1 MKFSIMT
8 EPHLGGTYDQLL
20 AAARLAESEDL
31 VSFARCDH
39 YLSGREPRPDAMDAF
54 ANLAGLARDTEKV
67 RLAVLVTP
75 LTFRHPAVIA
85 KNAVTIDHMSA
96 GRFDL
101 GVGTGW
107 MDLEHEAFGIP
118 FYDVAERFDRF
129 EDGIGYLKAAFG
141 EGHSKY
147 EGTYF
152 SLDAD
157 VQPKPTG
164 LRMIVGGGGDRRT
177 PSLAG
182 LWADEYN
189 CFLSPPKVVG
199 ARIGVMREAAGERSV
214 EATVMGHALVGA
226 TDSEYREKLKKAAS
240 RQNSTPEDLEERW
253 TTAGLI
259 LGTPGRAAESVAA
272 LEEAGVERIYI
283 QWLDLSDYDGL
294 ASTLDIVRG

>member
-20 AAARLAESEDL
+20 AAALLAEREDL

-67 RLAVLVTP
+67 RLTVLVTP
-75 LTFRHPAVIA
+75 LTFRHPAVIV
-85 KNAVTIDHMSA
+85 KNAVTIDQMSG

-118 FYDVAERFDRF
+118 FYDVAERFARL

-141 EGHSKY
+141 EGHSRY
-147 EGTYF
+147 EGEYF

-164 LRMIVGGGGDRRT
+164 LRMIIGGGGDRRT

-189 CFLSPPKVVG
+189 CFLSPPEVVG
-199 ARIGVMREAAGERSV
+199 ARIGVMREAAGERAV
-214 EATVMGHALVGA
+214 ETTVMGHALVGA
-226 TDSEYREKLKKAAS
+226 TDSEYREKLARTAA
-240 RQNSTPEDLEERW
+240 RLDSTPEDLEERW
-253 TTAGLI
+253 TKAGLI
-259 LGTPGRAAESVAA
+259 LGTPGQAAEVVAA
-272 LEEAGVERIYI
+272 LEAVGVERIYI
-283 QWLDLSDYDGL
+283 QWLDLADYDGL